1 MASDDWEQHKLR
13 IVSMYLIDRQ
23 PLQHIVSY
31 MKEHHNFDKKPNQYQ
46 YRLQT
51 WGVKKNATKDVW
63 PYIAH
68 RVRKRERKGKMPKVM
83 LYGVPIPEARLR
95 KEIQRYTNIPTA
107 ADFGRR
113 APSPKTPEGGLIHVR
128 SPSVIE
134 FDYMWPETLPW
145 FQFEFNLR
153 TALRQTSS
161 LLSAFL
167 TTFRSNTPGNR
178 YPENQDQPSLVS
190 KSGNS
195 LMLHN
200 AILQY
205 SKLVPKNHRTTDD
218 KTETLVQTQD
228 SYSIAIDML
237 KAIFFRLSNNFGIF
251 EHHSQDYLQQPH
263 DRFTLQLVEVLSHS
277 NPQLIS
283 GLLSD
288 HCWTSS
294 AIKESIYK
302 SAIREKNYPIVSR
315 LLQAG
320 VDPNLRVRHYLN
332 IRHSLRRGELKI
344 KMFDYNN
351 DWRGI
356 EIAAITADIRLGSI
370 LLRAGAN
377 VDTLDDDFSV
387 LGLIGLDENIQNFD
401 DGLKFAHIVIEHGA
415 KVNPKCEH
423 GNAKPPF
430 SLERAIARQ
439 DNLLGG
445 LLIEKGANEIPYTNL
460 CSCRL
465 LTRRFGLILNPR
477 GLRSSPLLTA
487 IVSDNGEMTRRLLEP
502 ILSQPNQAAPG
513 FIRELF
519 LVSCLAGD
527 AATVSKL
534 LSLGVVDL
542 NENWKHGIT
551 PLIATAWNHDI
562 TIANM
567 LVIAGA
573 NIGPR
578 SGRDIDKR
586 KSGPTPIHAAAFY
599 GNANM
604 VRILIDRGASCN
616 VYCMR
621 KPKIGYYYSPPEY
634 PPSGLSNP
642 LHVALRSRSIEAVA
656 LLLPHSE
663 ITRGELA
670 LAINLGDTS
679 IISELISRGA
689 DILSVGEDGTT
700 VLEAAVE
707 KSNIEMISRFFASG
721 GKYRSSALYIATKLA
736 VQTEDCAVVKSLMD
750 YRPSGPIDSYEAS
763 CLVLASRESEWDLA
777 SQLLGSF
784 PSGPSQSFYGN
795 KFGNHSEYNAPGLV
809 DYPDH
814 GGVGITPLCAA
825 CLSGNVSLVN
835 TMIQQGYAFQDNDQ
849 ISFWRAISIH
859 DERSSSIISSF
870 LSMGQPERMNLI
882 GRQMYLYCAVKS
894 LDIQKT
900 RQSIELVDTL
910 NFVIGSLEETPLG
923 YAVRINHRELVSM
936 LIDAGANIE
945 SAMGMRS
952 SLQIAAQFRHIEM
965 AKFLIDRGAYINSP
979 AYDRNGATALQYS
992 AIRGHLSLA
1001 RILIEHGADINAP
1014 PAKSNGRTAL
1024 EGAAE
1029 HGRLDMI
1036 QFLLEMGASVRDRMR
1051 IYYIRA
1057 VWLARQNCHFT
1068 IAKYL
1073 KEYGSWT
1080 QEDQILYD
1088 RPGVR
1093 ATWTYFSYD
1102 EESNKFHVRVLR
1114 EHSDGSIDS
1123 NDYFS
1128 VRSSSKTVSAEGSTS
1143 GYSSEESEEAIAG
1156 CHERPDIWHEPD
1168 QTVGDW
1174 LVSLVDTFDES
1185 AGFDVIQ
1192 EEETSNHP
1200 ALPLRISNRVFTEPN
1215 SLQELSGE
1223 NGEAGIVEEVGTD
1236 GEPAPDSYRISVESK
1251 HTTGDQQRSL
1261 VAGQH
1266 PDPQVRSVPDIVNE
1280 QDVSASMGLM
1290 PWSDPFFGADE
1301 PENAWDI

>member
-23 PLQHIVSY
+23 PLKHIVSY
-31 MKEHHNFDKKPNQYQ
+31 MKEHHNFDKKPNKYQ
-46 YRLQT
+46 CQLQT
-51 WGVKKNATKDVW
+51 WGAKKNATKDVW
-63 PYIAH
+63 SYVAY
-68 RVRKRERKGKMPKVM
+68 RVRKRERKGKKSKVM

-107 ADFGRR
+107 ADFGKR
-113 APSPKTPEGGLIHVR
+113 ASSPKTPEGGLIHVR

-161 LLSAFL
+161 LLCAFL

-178 YPENQDQPSLVS
+178 YSENQDLPSLVS

-205 SKLVPKNHRTTDD
+205 SKLVPKNHPATDH
-218 KTETLVQTQD
+218 KTETLAPTQD

-237 KAIFFRLSNNFGIF
+237 KAIFFRLSNNFDILEGSY
-251 EHHSQDYLQQPH
+251 HRLDGQQLQ
-263 DRFTLQLVEVLSHS
+263 DRFILQLVEVLSHS
-277 NPQLIS
+277 NPQIIS

-288 HCWTSS
+288 HYWTSS

-302 SAIREKNYPIVSR
+302 SAIREKNYSIVSR
-315 LLQAG
+315 LLKAG
-320 VDPNLRVRHYLN
+320 VDPNLRVEHHFD
-332 IRHSLRRGELKI
+332 IDHSLRRGKLKVE
-344 KMFDYNN
+344 MLSDNMN
-351 DWRGI
+351 WRGI
-356 EIAAITADIRLGSI
+356 EIAAITTDIRLGSI

-377 VDTLDDDFSV
+377 LDTLDDDEPL
-387 LGLIGLDENIQNFD
+387 LGLIGLDPNTRNFD
-401 DGLKFAHIVIEHGA
+401 NGSKFAHILIEHGA
-415 KVNPKCEH
+415 NVNPKCEH
-423 GNAKPPF
+423 GNAKTPF
-430 SLERAIARQ
+430 PLERAIARQ

-445 LLIEKGANEIPYTNL
+445 LLIEKGANEISYINHCL
-460 CSCRL
+460 HRL
-465 LTRRFGLILNPR
+465 LSGRFSIILRPF

-502 ILSQPNQAAPG
+502 ILSQPDQATPG
-513 FIRELF
+513 FIREIF

-527 AATVSKL
+527 AATVSEL

-542 NENWKHGIT
+542 NENWEDGIT
-551 PLIATAWNHDI
+551 PLVATAWNPDI

-578 SGRDIDKR
+578 SGRDIDKQI
-586 KSGPTPIHAAAFY
+586 SVPTPIHAAAFY

-621 KPKIGYYYSPPEY
+621 KSGMGYYYSPSEY

-642 LHVALRSRSIEAVA
+642 LHVALRSRSIEAIA

-670 LAINLGDTS
+670 LAINLGDQS

-689 DILSVGEDGTT
+689 DILSVGQDGTT
-700 VLEAAVE
+700 VLEAAVK
-707 KSNIEMISRFFASG
+707 KSNIEMISHFFASG
-721 GKYRSSALYIATKLA
+721 GKYRSSALYKATKLA
-736 VQTEDCAVVKSLMD
+736 IQTEDCFVVKFLMD

-763 CLVLASRESEWDLA
+763 CLVLASLESEWDLA
-777 SQLLGSF
+777 YQLLGSL

-795 KFGNHSEYNAPGLV
+795 KHGYHHMYYAPSRV
-809 DYPDH
+809 NYPDYS
-814 GGVGITPLCAA
+814 GVGITPLCAA

-835 TMIQQGYAFQDNDQ
+835 TMIQQGYAFQDDDQ
-849 ISFWRAISIH
+849 ISFWNAISIH

-882 GRQMYLYCAVKS
+882 GRQMHLLCAIKS
-894 LDIQKT
+894 RDIQRT

-910 NFVIGSLEETPLG
+910 NFSIHNLDVTPLRC
-923 YAVRINHRELVSM
+923 AVGINHRELVSM
-936 LIDAGANIE
+936 LIDAGANIDYAPGTG
-945 SAMGMRS
+945 SP
-952 SLQIAAQFRHIEM
+952 LQMAAKSGHVEIAT
-965 AKFLIDRGAYINSP
+965 FLMDRGADINRP
-979 AYDRNGATALQYS
+979 AYYKYGATALQYS
-992 AIRGHLSLA
+992 AIQGHLGLA

-1014 PAKSNGRTAL
+1014 PAKNAGRTAL

-1036 QFLLEMGASVRDRMR
+1036 QFLLEMGANVRDRMR
-1051 IYYIRA
+1051 INYVRS
-1057 VWLARQNCHFT
+1057 VWFAARRSHFT

-1073 KEYGSWT
+1073 KEYGLWT
-1080 QEDQILYD
+1080 EEDQILYD
-1088 RPGVR
+1088 HLGVPEKLVNFYYNEELNKWHIPWVIKR
-1093 ATWTYFSYD
+1093 SGSTY
-1102 EESNKFHVRVLR
+1102 LT
-1114 EHSDGSIDS
+1114 G
-1123 NDYFS
+1123 
-1128 VRSSSKTVSAEGSTS
+1128 SSSGASSVAVSTHGD
-1143 GYSSEESEEAIAG
+1143 SSEEAEESFDG
-1156 CHERPDIWHEPD
+1156 YYERPNVRHRSEPA
-1168 QTVGDW
+1168 TEDW
-1174 LVSLVDTFDES
+1174 LRSLVDTFDES
-1185 AGFDVIQ
+1185 EGFDVIW
-1192 EEETSNHP
+1192 EEDTSNHP
-1200 ALPLRISNRVFTEPN
+1200 ALPSRASNSIFIEPN
-1215 SLQELSGE
+1215 SPQELRDE
-1223 NGEAGIVEEVGTD
+1223 NGEAGIVEEMETD
-1236 GEPAPDSYRISVESK
+1236 GEPEPNNYQISVESEY
-1251 HTTGDQQRSL
+1251 TAGEQQTSATGKQEL
-1261 VAGQH
+1261 EL
-1266 PDPQVRSVPDIVNE
+1266 QVRSVLDTVNE
-1280 QDVSASMGLM
+1280 PDGSTSMGVIQ
-1290 PWSDPFFGADE
+1290 WSDPFFGADD
-1301 PENAWDI
+1301 PENVWDI